1 MSNQQKLKIV
11 VIGANGTI
19 GNEVVKR
26 IKEKGHE
33 AIEVSRTS
41 GNFRADIQ
49 DKESL
54 EKLFKQ
60 IGSFD
65 AVVNASGSVVFK
77 PIAELSDEDF
87 TFSINNKMMG
97 QVNLVR
103 TALPYINDG
112 GSFTLVSGILS
123 EEPILGGVIATMVNK
138 AVEGFVKAVAC
149 ELPRGIRINCISPN
163 VLNESPGYHDF
174 FPGFIPVEG
183 WKVAR
188 AYERSIFGI
197 INGQVIKVY

>member
-41 GNFRADIQ
+41 GNFRTDIE

-77 PIAELSDEDF
+77 SIAELSDEDF
-87 TFSINNKMMG
+87 AFSINNKMMG

-163 VLNESPGYHDF
+163 VLSESPGYHDF

-183 WKVAR
+183 WKVAK
-188 AYERSIFGI
+188 AYERAIFGI
-197 INGQVIKVY
+197 INGEVIKVY

>member
-1 MSNQQKLKIV
+1 MSNQQQLKIV

-33 AIEVSRTS
+33 AIEVSRS
-41 GNFRADIQ
+41 AGNFRADIQ

-54 EKLFKQ
+54 ERLFKQ

-87 TFSINNKMMG
+87 AFSINNKMMG
-97 QVNLVR
+97 QINLVR

-123 EEPILGGVIATMVNK
+123 EEPILGGVIATMVNS
-138 AVEGFVKAVAC
+138 AVEGFVKASAC

-163 VLNESPGYHDF
+163 VLKESPSYHDF

-183 WKVAR
+183 WRVAR
-188 AYERSIFGI
+188 AYERAIFGI
-197 INGQVIKVY
+197 INGEVVKVY